1 MATTI
6 ENFDS
11 VGGFSI
17 DKTTV
22 VDELRNGKD
31 FNSFELKNSS
41 FTDSSCTQ
49 YILRG
54 INTAVLQLDN
64 NGTLIDIGNNTI
76 NFITG
81 NIIAVNPLG
90 QIYNAKL
97 ETALFCNA
105 SGATSLLSTMAT
117 VIKDDIPAGQTW
129 NIDPLGGTNTFSY
142 NTTRA
147 GTTNTIKWIAQT
159 QVISIDWA

>member
-6 ENFDS
+6 EKFDS
-11 VGGFSI
+11 TGGFSI
-17 DKTTV
+17 DKTV
-22 VDELRNGKD
+22 IVDELRNGKD
-31 FNSFELKNSS
+31 FNTLEIKNSS
-41 FTDSSCTQ
+41 YSDSEVTQ

-54 INTAVLQLDN
+54 INTAVLQLDD
-64 NGTLIDIGNNTI
+64 NGTLIAIGNNTI

-105 SGATSLLSTMAT
+105 SGSTSILSTMTT
-117 VIKDDIPAGQTW
+117 VIKDDIPEGQTW
-129 NIDPLGGTNTFSY
+129 NISPLGGTNTFSY

-147 GTTNTIKWIAQT
+147 GTTNTIKWIAHT
-159 QVISIDWA
+159 QVVSIDWA

>member
-6 ENFDS
+6 EKFDS
-11 VGGFSI
+11 TGGFSI
-17 DKTTV
+17 DKTV
-22 VDELRNGKD
+22 IVDELRNGRD
-31 FNSFELKNSS
+31 FNTFEIKNSE
-41 FTDSSCTQ
+41 FTDSKAVQ

-54 INTAVLQLDN
+54 INTAVLQLDQ
-64 NGTLIDIGNNTI
+64 NGTQIVIENNTI

-81 NIIAVNPLG
+81 NIIGVNPLG

-97 ETALFCNA
+97 ESAVFCNA
-105 SGATSLLSTMAT
+105 SGTTSLLSTMTT

-129 NIDPLGGTNTFSY
+129 SVEPLAGANVFSY

-147 GTTNTIKWIAQT
+147 GTTNTIKWLAHT
-159 QVISIDWA
+159 QVVSIDWA